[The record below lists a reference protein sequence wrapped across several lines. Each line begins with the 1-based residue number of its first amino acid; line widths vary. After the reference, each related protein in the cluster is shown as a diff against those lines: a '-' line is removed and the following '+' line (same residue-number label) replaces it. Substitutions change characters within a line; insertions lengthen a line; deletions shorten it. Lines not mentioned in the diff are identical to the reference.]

1 MRLAFLG
8 PPGAGKGTQAARAAA
23 QRGIV
28 HISTGDL
35 LRESLQAGTPTGLK
49 AKAYMEAGELVPDD
63 IVVDMVGERL
73 LQPDCDGGF
82 ILDGFPRNLAQT
94 KALDKIPSVVERPLD
109 AVIYFAVTDDVV
121 VERIGGRR
129 LCDACGANYHVTYM
143 PSKTPEKCD
152 RDGCNGSLYRRSDDQ
167 PGTVLERLRVYLEQ
181 TSELID
187 YYRER
192 GVLHEVPAD
201 DDVDGVSVRLTDL
214 LASFDSQT

>member
-8 PPGAGKGTQAARAAA
+8 PPGAGKGTQAARVAA

-35 LRESLQAGTPTGLK
+35 LRESLQAGTSIGLK
-49 AKAYMEAGELVPDD
+49 AKAYMDAGELVPDE

-73 LQPDCDGGF
+73 LHPDCAGGF
-82 ILDGFPRNLAQT
+82 ILDGFPRNLAQA

-109 AVIYFAVTDDVV
+109 AVIYLAVTDDVV

-143 PSKTPEKCD
+143 PSKTPGKCD

-167 PGTVLERLRVYLEQ
+167 PDTVLERLRVYLEQ